1 MSKLDNEKDMHIE
14 HLTSASDYQPGH
26 TIEASGHLQRH
37 LGNRQIQFIAIGGS
51 IGTAL
56 FISIGSGLT
65 AGGPGSLLTAFMVQ
79 CVMMAAVNNCMA
91 EMAVYMPVSGS
102 FVRMAGKWVDEA
114 MGFMLGWNL
123 FLYEVVTYAP
133 SNADDVC

>member
-1 MSKLDNEKDMHIE
+1 M
-14 HLTSASDYQPGH
+14 
-26 TIEASGHLQRH
+26 
-37 LGNRQIQFIAIGGS
+37 
-51 IGTAL
+51 
-56 FISIGSGLT
+56 
-65 AGGPGSLLTAFMVQ
+65 LTAFMVQ